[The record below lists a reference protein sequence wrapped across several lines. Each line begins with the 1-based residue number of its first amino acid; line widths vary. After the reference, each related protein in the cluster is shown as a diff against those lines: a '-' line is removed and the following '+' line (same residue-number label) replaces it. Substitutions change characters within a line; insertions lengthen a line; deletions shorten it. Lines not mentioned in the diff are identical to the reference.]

1 MRNTSAIVLVIIS
14 VLLSAG
20 STNIA
25 ADTEENDFMINIDAR
40 KHTSLNGTWHI
51 IADPFQTGYYSYRY
65 RVRQDGYFKNDKPD
79 DKTDLVEYDFDSGE
93 TLKVPGDWNT
103 QNDKYFLYEG
113 TMWYK
118 RDFDYKLDSDKRLFV
133 YFGGANYHTI
143 VYLNG
148 EKLGEHTGGF
158 TPFQFEITDKIKDKD
173 NFLIVK
179 VDNKRKPQAVPTMN
193 FDWWNYGGIT
203 RRVMLLETP
212 KTFIEDYFVQLAK
225 GKADKVSGW
234 VQLDGAAGKEPV
246 KIEIPEAD
254 IEKTF
259 ETDAEGYTKVEFEA
273 EWQLWSP
280 ENPKLYD
287 VIVSCDT
294 DRVKDKIGFRTVETK
309 GDKIVLNGEPVFLRG
324 ISIHEE
330 SPFRAS
336 RANSSDEA
344 KVLLGWA
351 KELGCN
357 YVRLAHYP
365 HNEAMVRMADKM
377 GLLVWSEI
385 PVYWTIAWENEE
397 TYENA
402 ENQLS
407 EMINRDKNRASV
419 ILWSVANETPVSKA
433 RMEFLTNLIKKA
445 RRLDST
451 RLITAANERHQE
463 GEKVIVDDP
472 LGKHLDV
479 LGCNEYY
486 GWYLGLPEICD
497 NLNWKVELDKPLIIS
512 EFGGGALYGKHGDK
526 RTRWSEEYQA
536 DIYTHQIPMLKEI
549 DSLAGMSPWIL
560 KDFLS
565 PRRPLPV
572 IQDFYNRKGLISDRG
587 QKKKAFYV
595 LRNFYRKIADKNNP
609 LPDQTKEK

>member
-203 RRVMLLETP
+203 RRVMLLRHQRHLSKITLSSLQKVKP
-212 KTFIEDYFVQLAK
+212 IKCLA
-225 GKADKVSGW
+225 
-234 VQLDGAAGKEPV
+234 
-246 KIEIPEAD
+246 
-254 IEKTF
+254 
-259 ETDAEGYTKVEFEA
+259 
-273 EWQLWSP
+273 
-280 ENPKLYD
+280 
-287 VIVSCDT
+287 
-294 DRVKDKIGFRTVETK
+294 
-309 GDKIVLNGEPVFLRG
+309 
-324 ISIHEE
+324 
-330 SPFRAS
+330 
-336 RANSSDEA
+336 
-344 KVLLGWA
+344 
-351 KELGCN
+351 GCN
-357 YVRLAHYP
+357 LT
-365 HNEAMVRMADKM
+365 E
-377 GLLVWSEI
+377 LLE
-385 PVYWTIAWENEE
+385 
-397 TYENA
+397 
-402 ENQLS
+402 
-407 EMINRDKNRASV
+407 KN
-419 ILWSVANETPVSKA
+419 P
-433 RMEFLTNLIKKA
+433 
-445 RRLDST
+445 
-451 RLITAANERHQE
+451 
-463 GEKVIVDDP
+463 
-472 LGKHLDV
+472 
-479 LGCNEYY
+479 
-486 GWYLGLPEICD
+486 
-497 NLNWKVELDKPLIIS
+497 
-512 EFGGGALYGKHGDK
+512 
-526 RTRWSEEYQA
+526 
-536 DIYTHQIPMLKEI
+536 
-549 DSLAGMSPWIL
+549 
-560 KDFLS
+560 
-565 PRRPLPV
+565 
-572 IQDFYNRKGLISDRG
+572 
-587 QKKKAFYV
+587 
-595 LRNFYRKIADKNNP
+595 
-609 LPDQTKEK
+609 